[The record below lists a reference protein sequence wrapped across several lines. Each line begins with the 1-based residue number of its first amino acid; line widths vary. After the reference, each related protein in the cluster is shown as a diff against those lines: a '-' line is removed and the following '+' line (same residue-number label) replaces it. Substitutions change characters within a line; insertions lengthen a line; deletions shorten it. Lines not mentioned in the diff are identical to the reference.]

1 MSLSSLLASLK
12 GKRKNPFPQAKHVIK
27 HAFCVGG
34 VDYFEFDTTANL
46 PWKRGLKFLSV
57 YNEMDM
63 KCDRYY
69 LLKHTEAVENILT
82 QSKKIGLDEIIKI
95 KQLNNQLKER
105 LTWVY
110 HEDLVYKI
118 ASIVFFDANEN
129 PDDWEWKY
137 ALNKIEF
144 WKKHEDAGAF
154 FLHEPITRLIPFLN
168 ASEATI
174 RDYSAVQKKMDLVHL
189 ENIFSNMWANPKS
202 DSVSYTQRYFA
213 QEMKQSSK
221 V

>member
-1 MSLSSLLASLK
+1 MNFYSFLAALK

-27 HAFCVGG
+27 HAFCTGG

-46 PWKRGLKFLSV
+46 PWKRQLKFLSV
-57 YNEMDM
+57 YNELDM
-63 KCDRYY
+63 KCDRFY

-82 QSKKIGLDEIIKI
+82 QGRKIGLDEIIKI

-154 FLHEPITRLIPFLN
+154 FLHAPITRLIPFLN

-174 RDYSAVQKKMDLVHL
+174 RDYSGAQKKMDMVHL
-189 ENIFSNMWANPKS
+189 ENIFSNMWGSPKG
-202 DSVSYTQRYFA
+202 DSVSYTQLYFA
-213 QEMKQSSK
+213 EEMKQNSK
-221 V
+221 A